1 MRAVRPSTPKRIF
14 RVAALLA
21 MLACVGPVGSA
32 AAFSKAIWGDVY
44 RNGKSQFPLY
54 HKLGVSIFELGVN
67 WSQVAPTRPAHPAD
81 PKDPAYAWPA
91 EVDQAIAQARRYH
104 IRILVQLNNAPR
116 WASGHANPSYAP
128 RHPADFATFAAAAA
142 RRWPGVHLWMIWG
155 EPIRTFLPIVP
166 ARHGARLNNAQKRAP
181 HRYALLVDKTYR
193 ALKAVSRRNLIIAGD
208 SYSTSKLDPYQWISN
223 LRLPNGRAPRMDM
236 YGHNPFTGPQLL
248 RPAVTRTRRR
258 LLRSPSARRL
268 GRSLPPARHAA
279 VPVRVDG
286 DNGPRPRDVDLG
298 RSAGCRAL
306 GARCAAVVPALVAYL
321 RPRLDPRLRRSADE
335 QRRTADRQGETE
347 ADLLGVPSRMTARS
361 CSITSSRI

>member
-67 WSQVAPTRPAHPAD
+67 WSQVAPTRPAHPAN
-81 PKDPAYAWPA
+81 PNDPAYAWPA

-236 YGHNPFTGPQLL
+236 YGHNPFTGRDPHFSDPPSPGHAVDFSDLPRLAGWVDHFL
-248 RPAVTRTRRR
+248 RRGMPLFLSEWTVTTAPDHEMSIWVDPPVAGRWVRDALR
-258 LLRSPSARRL
+258 LS
-268 GRSLPPARHAA
+268 RHWS
-279 VPVRVDG
+279 RIY
-286 DNGPRPRDVDLG
+286 
-298 RSAGCRAL
+298 AL
-306 GARCAAVVPALVAYL
+306 GWIHVYDDPPTSNGGLLTVKGKPKPTYWAFL
-321 RPRLDPRLRRSADE
+321 R
-335 QRRTADRQGETE
+335 G
-347 ADLLGVPSRMTARS
+347 
-361 CSITSSRI
+361 